1 MESGVCRSGGGVLYF
16 LDGKSSDAF
25 VEPVF
30 VFWWEIA
37 GNCRR
42 VENLVYFLGTCFQLV
57 HRRRI
62 L

>member
-1 MESGVCRSGGGVLYF
+1 MESGVCLSGGGVLYF
-16 LDGKSSDAF
+16 LGGKSSDAF
-25 VEPVF
+25 VRPAF
-30 VFWWEIA
+30 FFGWEIA
-37 GNCRR
+37 GNSRR